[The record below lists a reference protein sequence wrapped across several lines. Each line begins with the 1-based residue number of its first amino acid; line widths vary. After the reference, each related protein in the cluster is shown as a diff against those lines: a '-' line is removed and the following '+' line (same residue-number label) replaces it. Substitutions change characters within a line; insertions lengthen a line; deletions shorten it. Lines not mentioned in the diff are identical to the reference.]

1 METLEEEQ
9 LRFHHVTFPLEV
21 KAKILE
27 DLAKNERAYQPTF
40 LKDWVVLPYPNPWTQ
55 SV

>member
-21 KAKILE
+21 KAKTLE
-27 DLAKNERAYQPTF
+27 ALAEDERALSAYFPER
-40 LKDWVVLPYPNPWTQ
+40 LGSSSL
-55 SV
+55 S